1 LNDGAPRPRPP
12 APAGAVVLRPRA
24 LEAAGIA
31 GAVFTTRQGG
41 TSAGPWRS
49 LNLSYAVRD
58 ARAAV
63 GRNRRLAAAAVG
75 ADPRRMVEAQQVHGA
90 RVAIAGPRDAGRTLP
105 GVDALLTNSPGVWLA
120 VHTADCVALL
130 IVDPERPAV
139 AAVHAGWRGIASGV
153 VPAALAGL
161 AEAYDTVASRCLVAL
176 GPAIGPCCYEVG
188 GLVADALA
196 GASWW
201 PIASEPAGRGKW
213 YLDLHAAIR
222 SQLIATGV
230 DPGRIEM
237 IPGCTRCQPDLYF
250 SYRREHETGRMAAC
264 VGLRGRA

>member
-1 LNDGAPRPRPP
+1 LNGGAPRPRAP
-12 APAGAVVLRPRA
+12 APAGAIVLRART

-31 GAVFTTRQGG
+31 SAVFTTRQGG

-58 ARAAV
+58 APAAV

-75 ADPRRMVEAQQVHGA
+75 VDPRCIVEAQQVHGA
-90 RVAIAGPRDAGRTLP
+90 RVAIAGPQDAGRTLP
-105 GVDALLTNSPGVWLA
+105 GVDALLTDSPGVWLA

-130 IVDPERPAV
+130 VVDPARPAV

-161 AEAYDTVASRCLVAL
+161 AEAYDTVTSRCLVAL
-176 GPAIGPCCYEVG
+176 GPSIGPCCYEVDR
-188 GLVADALA
+188 LVANAMG

-201 PIASEPAGRGKW
+201 PIASEPGGRGKW
-213 YLDLHAAIR
+213 YLDLRAAIR
-222 SQLIATGV
+222 SQLIAVGV
-230 DPGRIEM
+230 DPGRIEAT
-237 IPGCTRCQPDLYF
+237 PGCTRCQPDLYF
-250 SYRREHETGRMAAC
+250 SYRRERETGRMAAC
-264 VGLRGRA
+264 VGLCGRA